1 MAEIWDILDHL
12 DRNPGDHEERWKLAK
27 KFYAAWEYEQALE
40 HLLILRKEWEP
51 KLNVSRYLAAT
62 YYRLGKNEEA
72 LQELRDA
79 LERWPDEL
87 SLKEQQTRVLE
98 TLKDYAAA
106 RQVWLEIRET
116 QPDHPLA
123 EKALERLKRSER
135 KAAERTRRNKPPKA
149 LAFAGATKVC
159 PVCGAANLDDATE
172 CWQCGEGGR
181 GVKTPEPR
189 AAATA
194 AAAGKTL
201 TLSPETATIAAVAV
215 VGALLLAG
223 GYGTVMMLRDAGAA
237 VENPRPVATLA
248 DVWARQM
255 PASRIFAG
263 LAVVILWP
271 FILRL
276 ALRLVRQAQP
286 APPVVVNLS
295 ALFFGALGY
304 ALTFLPHP
312 ANVLSLLFP
321 ALVSLV
327 VLLTLFGLTPQKAV
341 AAWGIQYL
349 MVFAAGAVLFF
360 ASESFQLGIPVN
372 PLLELRNVARHIG
385 DQGQYQ
391 DPGMYQMPDE
401 TMPWERRIVWRET
414 GSTWLDRRAGPV
426 AFVVVPE
433 GDVPE
438 VKFQIYDDSGVRVFD
453 YVKERPYTRFF
464 EVESGREYRVVVEGP
479 AGKAARV
486 IVQSLLIPEF
496 L

>member
-40 HLLILRKEWEP
+40 QLLVLKKEWEP
-51 KLNVSRYLAAT
+51 RLNVSRYLAAT

-72 LQELRDA
+72 LAELRDA
-79 LERWPDEL
+79 LGRWPDEL
-87 SLKEQQTRVLE
+87 SLKEQMTRVLE
-98 TLKDYAAA
+98 TLKDYAGA
-106 RQVWLEIRET
+106 RKAWEDIREA

-123 EKALERLKRSER
+123 EKALERLKRGER
-135 KAAERTRRNKPPKA
+135 KAAERTKRNKPPRA

-181 GVKTPEPR
+181 GVKTPVPR
-189 AAATA
+189 TADAAH
-194 AAAGKTL
+194 GKTV
-201 TLSPETATIAAVAV
+201 TLSPETATVAAVAV
-215 VGALLLAG
+215 VGLLLLAG
-223 GYGTVMMLRDAGAA
+223 GYGTVLMLREAGVA
-237 VENPRPVATLA
+237 VEDPRPVATLA

-255 PASRIFAG
+255 PASRIFSG
-263 LAVVILWP
+263 IAVIFLWP
-271 FILRL
+271 LILRL
-276 ALRLVRQAQP
+276 ALRLVRQARP

-295 ALFFGALGY
+295 AVFFGALGY

-312 ANVLSLLFP
+312 ANVLALLLP
-321 ALVSLV
+321 ALLSLV
-327 VLLTLFGLTPQKAV
+327 MLLTLFGLTPPKAV

-349 MVFAAGAVLFF
+349 LVFVTGALLFF
-360 ASESFQLGIPVN
+360 ASESFQLGMAVN
-372 PLLELRNVARHIG
+372 PLRELRNVARHIG
-385 DQGQYQ
+385 DTGQHRV
-391 DPGMYQMPDE
+391 PGMYQMPDE
-401 TMPWERRIVWRET
+401 AMPWERRVVWHET
-414 GSTWLDRRAGPV
+414 GSAWLDRRAGPV

-433 GDVPE
+433 ADVSE
-438 VKFQIYDDSGVRVFD
+438 IKFQIYDDSGVRVFD

-464 EVESGREYRVVVEGP
+464 EVESGKEYRIVAEGP

-486 IVQSLLIPEF
+486 IVQSLLIPGF

>member
-40 HLLILRKEWEP
+40 HLELLKREWEP

-72 LQELRDA
+72 LEELRDA
-79 LERWPDEL
+79 LDRWPDEL
-87 SLKEQQTRVLE
+87 SLKEQMTRVLE
-98 TLKDYAAA
+98 TLKDYAGA
-106 RQVWLEIRET
+106 RTVWQEIRDA

-135 KAAERTRRNKPPKA
+135 KAAERTKRNKPPKA

-159 PVCGAANLDDATE
+159 PVCGASNLDDATE

-181 GVKTPEPR
+181 GVKTPVPR
-189 AAATA
+189 AAEA
-194 AAAGKTL
+194 AHAKSVA
-201 TLSPETATIAAVAV
+201 LSPETATVAV
-215 VGALLLAG
+215 VAMVGLLLLAG
-223 GYGTVMMLRDAGAA
+223 GYGTVLMLRDAGAA
-237 VENPRPVATLA
+237 VEDPRPVATLA

-255 PASRIFAG
+255 PASRIFSG
-263 LAVVILWP
+263 IAVIFLWP
-271 FILRL
+271 LILRL
-276 ALRLVRQAQP
+276 ALRLVRQPRP

-295 ALFFGALGY
+295 AVFLGSLGY

-312 ANVLSLLFP
+312 ANVLALLLP
-321 ALVSLV
+321 ALASLV
-327 VLLTLFGLTPQKAV
+327 LTLTLFGLAPAKAV

-349 MVFAAGAVLFF
+349 LVFITGALLFF
-360 ASESFQLGIPVN
+360 ASESFQLGMPVN
-372 PLLELRNVARHIG
+372 PLRELRNVARHIG
-385 DQGQYQ
+385 DTGQHR

-401 TMPWERRIVWRET
+401 AMPWERRVVWRET
-414 GSTWLDRRAGPV
+414 GSAWLDRRAGPV

-433 GDVPE
+433 AE
-438 VKFQIYDDSGVRVFD
+438 VSEIKFQIYDDSGVRVFD

-464 EVESGREYRVVVEGP
+464 EVEPGREYRIVVEGP
-479 AGKAARV
+479 GNRAARV
-486 IVQSLLIPEF
+486 IIQSLLIPEF

>member
-1 MAEIWDILDHL
+1 MAEIWDMLDHL

-40 HLLILRKEWEP
+40 HLLVLKKEWEP
-51 KLNVSRYLAAT
+51 RLNVSRYLAAT

-72 LQELRDA
+72 LEELRDA
-79 LERWPDEL
+79 LNRWPDEL
-87 SLKEQQTRVLE
+87 SLKEQMTRVLE
-98 TLKDYAAA
+98 TLKDYAGARAA
-106 RQVWLEIRET
+106 WEEIREA

-135 KAAERTRRNKPPKA
+135 KAAERTKRNKPPGA

-189 AAATA
+189 TA
-194 AAAGKTL
+194 PAGTAGRTV
-201 TLSPETATIAAVAV
+201 TLSPETATVAAVAV
-215 VGALLLAG
+215 VALLLLAG
-223 GYGTVMMLRDAGAA
+223 GYGTVLMLRDAGAA
-237 VENPRPVATLA
+237 VEDPRPVATLA

-263 LAVVILWP
+263 IAIIFLWP
-271 FILRL
+271 LVLRL
-276 ALRLVRQAQP
+276 ALRLVRQTRP

-295 ALFFGALGY
+295 AVFLGALAY
-304 ALTFLPHP
+304 ALSFLPHP
-312 ANVLSLLFP
+312 ANVLALLLP
-321 ALVSLV
+321 ALVSLAL
-327 VLLTLFGLTPQKAV
+327 LLTLFGLTPPKAV
-341 AAWGIQYL
+341 AAWGIQCL
-349 MVFAAGAVLFF
+349 LVFGTGTLLFF
-360 ASESFQLGIPVN
+360 ASESFQLGMAVN
-372 PLLELRNVARHIG
+372 PLRELRNVARHLG
-385 DQGQYQ
+385 DAGQHSN
-391 DPGMYQMPDE
+391 PGMYQMPGE
-401 TMPWERRIVWRET
+401 TLPWEQRVVWRET
-414 GSTWLDRRAGPV
+414 GSAWLDRRAGPV

-438 VKFQIYDDSGVRVFD
+438 VKFQIYDETGVRVFD
-453 YVKERPYTRFF
+453 YVTERPYTRFF
-464 EVESGREYRVVVEGP
+464 EVESGKEYRIVAEGP
-479 AGKAARV
+479 PGKAARV